1 MVEKSL
7 FATGVSLRQLL
18 AGEIQGDCPPDL
30 RAASCTSDLRQVQR
44 GDVFVAMVE
53 ADRDG
58 HDEAVEAVRRGAA
71 AIICERPL
79 PVFDVPQ
86 CVVPDSRAAYGRLCQ
101 ALVGDPSRQM
111 KLIGVTGTHGKTTV
125 ARLLSS
131 IFRHAG
137 HTFGSLD
144 SFGFADGFEDHPP
157 LAKNLTPP
165 LLARSL
171 AEMAAAGATH
181 AALELSSRELSTQ
194 VPAGVTLDA
203 VCVTQ
208 VGRKNLAWHGSL
220 ENYRNA
226 KRRIFDYLQPDGIAI
241 INADD
246 PVSVGMLSDL
256 NHAALTF
263 GLREQAEIV
272 GEIVEQH
279 INEQIF
285 VITAGDDSAAVRT
298 PIIGDHHVLNC
309 LAATATALAYGLPL
323 SDVAR
328 GLEAVEQLPGRMDR
342 IVCGQEFAVLVD
354 AANSP
359 EALTASLRAARRATS
374 GRLIC
379 VFGTSENFDEAEL
392 RATGRVLGAMTD
404 VAVISTSGR
413 MDGTH
418 RACIAIHSGLADRR
432 KARVI
437 LDRHEAIAWALAEA
451 AAGDTVLIAGLGDRP
466 HTPGDAAESTVGDGA
481 VIKNIL
487 NGNLNIRLRQGLAA

>member
-7 FATGVSLRQLL
+7 FPTGVSLRQLL

-30 RAASCTSDLRQVQR
+30 RAASCTSDWRQVER

-86 CVVPDSRAAYGRLCQ
+86 CVVADSRAAYGRLCQ
-101 ALVGDPSRQM
+101 ALVGDPSRQL
-111 KLIGVTGTHGKTTV
+111 KVIGVTGTHGKTTV

-137 HTFGSLD
+137 CTFGSLD
-144 SFGFADGFEDHPP
+144 SFGFSDGFEDRPP
-157 LAKNLTPP
+157 LGEILTPP

-171 AEMAAAGATH
+171 AEMVAAGATH
-181 AALELSSRELSTQ
+181 AAVELSSRELSTQ

-203 VCVTQ
+203 VCISQ
-208 VGRKNLAWHGSL
+208 VGRKHLAWHGSL

-226 KRRIFDYLQPDGIAI
+226 KRRIFNYLQTDGVAI

-246 PVSVGMLSDL
+246 PVSVGILSDL

-272 GEIVEQH
+272 GEVVEQH

-285 VITAGDDSAAVRT
+285 VITAGDESVAVRT

-309 LAATATALAYGLPL
+309 LAAAATALAYGLPL
-323 SDVAR
+323 SAVAR
-328 GLEAVEQLPGRMDR
+328 GLEAVEHLPGRMDR
-342 IVCGQEFAVLVD
+342 ILCGQDFAVLVD

-359 EALTASLRAARRATS
+359 EALRASLRAARRATS

-379 VFGTSENFDEAEL
+379 VFGTPENFDEAEL
-392 RATGRVLGAMTD
+392 RATGRVLGAMSD

-418 RACIAIHSGLADRR
+418 RACIVIHSGLADRR

-437 LDRHEAIAWALAEA
+437 LDRHEAIAWALGEA
-451 AAGDTVLIAGLGDRP
+451 TAGDTVLIAGLGDRP
-466 HTPGDAAESTVGDGA
+466 HTPGDAAESTVADRA
-481 VIKNIL
+481 VVQNIL
-487 NGNLNIRLRQGLAA
+487 NGNLNIGSRQRLAA

>member
-1 MVEKSL
+1 
-7 FATGVSLRQLL
+7 L
-18 AGEIQGDCPPDL
+18 AGDIQGHCPPDL
-30 RAASCTSDLRQVQR
+30 RAASCTNESRQVRR

-58 HDEAVEAVRRGAA
+58 HEEAVEAVRRGAR

-79 PVFDVPQ
+79 PVFAVPQ
-86 CVVPDSRAAYGRLCQ
+86 CVVADSRAAYGRLCQ
-101 ALVGDPSRQM
+101 AIVGNPSQQL
-111 KLIGVTGTHGKTTV
+111 KVIGVTGTHGKTTV

-131 IFRHAG
+131 IFRQAG
-137 HTFGSLD
+137 CGFGSLD
-144 SFGFADGFEDHPP
+144 SFGFSDGCDDHPP
-157 LAKNLTPP
+157 LAESLTPP

-171 AEMAAAGATH
+171 AETLAAGATH
-181 AALELSSRELSTQ
+181 AVVELSSRELSTQ

-203 VCVTQ
+203 ASITQ
-208 VGRKNLAWHGSL
+208 VARKHLDWHGSL

-226 KRRIFDYLQPDGIAI
+226 KRRIFDYLRPDGVAI

-246 PVSVGMLSDL
+246 PTSVGMLCDL
-256 NHAALTF
+256 NRAALTF

-285 VITAGDDSAAVRT
+285 VITAGDESVAVRT

-309 LAATATALAYGLPL
+309 LAATATALAYGIPL

-328 GLEAVEQLPGRMDR
+328 GLEAVDRLPGRMER
-342 IVCGQEFAVLVD
+342 IMCGQDFAVLVD

-359 EALTASLRAARRATS
+359 EALRACLRAARRTTS

-379 VFGTSENFDEAEL
+379 VLASPDNVDEAEL
-392 RATGRVLGAMTD
+392 RATGRVLGAMSD

-413 MDGTH
+413 IDGSH

-437 LDRHEAIAWALAEA
+437 LDRHEAIAWALGEA
-451 AAGDTVLIAGLGDRP
+451 AAGDTVLIAGMGDRP
-466 HTPGDAAESTVGDGA
+466 HTPCDTAETTVGDGA
-481 VIKNIL
+481 VIRSLL
-487 NGNLNIRLRQGLAA
+487 NGNLNIGSRQRLAA